1 VAAAEE
7 GFLMRAPLVTLVV
20 AVCAAAVVVKTI
32 ELKPVPVLIWNAS
45 ASIPIGLYEVRPA
58 GKLNVTEL
66 VAAYPPEKLGA
77 YMAKR
82 RYLPRGVPLLKR
94 VLALP
99 GQTVCRTGRTIT
111 VDGIAMG
118 LALERDYRGRPL
130 PIWQGCQVIAKGDV
144 FLMNWQAPAS
154 FDGRYF
160 GSISAASI
168 VGHAEPIW
176 TEEGD

>member
-1 VAAAEE
+1 
-7 GFLMRAPLVTLVV
+7 MRARLVTLVV
-20 AVCAAAVVVKTI
+20 AVCAAAVIVKTMGFS
-32 ELKPVPVLIWNAS
+32 PTPVLIWNGS
-45 ASIPIGLYEVRPA
+45 ASVPIGLYEVRPA
-58 GKLNVTEL
+58 GTLSITEL
-66 VAAYPPEKLGA
+66 VVAHPPDELGA
-77 YMAKR
+77 YMANR

-99 GQTVCRTGRTIT
+99 GQKVCRTGRTIT

-118 LALERDYRGRPL
+118 LALARDYRGRPL
-130 PIWQGCQVIAKGDV
+130 PVWQGCRVVAKGDV

-160 GSISAASI
+160 GPISAASI
-168 VGHAEPIW
+168 VGRAEPIW